1 MYQNHV
7 TNILRHYLRE
17 QQIPINR
24 WDNFG
29 DIVSSGVWWD
39 YVSEVNSH
47 LKWLPFINFRIL
59 NDFFLLWLFTI
70 IILIAIRTYVIHRN
84 INWCD
89 KSYFKSLLRE
99 SYTLSSINNLGVPGL
114 VFRSFLLSA
123 DPLQDLLLV
132 IMALGSLFSSRLGTS
147 LNNEGL
153 SNIGISGDSDLL
165 LSSDSLSS
173 GSLASIA
180 PRISCSLTSSLG
192 SFPSEQ
198 ARELAKLDIILV
210 GDQDVIL
217 AHDM

>member
-89 KSYFKSLLRE
+89 KSYFKSLVLVVMHFLVLIILC
-99 SYTLSSINNLGVPGL
+99 TWSSFSV
-114 VFRSFLLSA
+114 
-123 DPLQDLLLV
+123 
-132 IMALGSLFSSRLGTS
+132 FSSECRPSTRPSIGYH
-147 LNNEGL
+147 G
-153 SNIGISGDSDLL
+153 IGITIFITFGY
-165 LSSDSLSS
+165 
-173 GSLASIA
+173 
-180 PRISCSLTSSLG
+180 
-192 SFPSEQ
+192 
-198 ARELAKLDIILV
+198 
-210 GDQDVIL
+210 
-217 AHDM
+217 